1 MRPRVLL
8 PFLRPPV
15 VALLVAAAI
24 VGATERATAQ
34 TLFVPYFGKNN
45 IHYTPSSG
53 RSTRP
58 TTSKFTFIRKS
69 SRTSNESPAT
79 PKAPISRSAPI

>member
-34 TLFVPYFGKNN
+34 TPFVPYFG
-45 IHYTPSSG
+45 
-53 RSTRP
+53 
-58 TTSKFTFIRKS
+58 
-69 SRTSNESPAT
+69 
-79 PKAPISRSAPI
+79 